1 MKIIH
6 IIIAEVFDIYRA
18 GLNAVLNEYANF
30 RVVDSVKTAKD
41 LLKAYK
47 KNSKAVCMVSSSLP
61 DSNIHEL
68 MKELKKI
75 NPQARAIILTH
86 STDLA
91 HLNQS
96 LKAGIKGYLTKNV
109 TVDELTDV
117 ILVVES
123 GEQGFSKS
131 VSQAM
136 IGKYADITRRG
147 GLPGKKTIT
156 KREKEIMKLIVE
168 GHTSAEIAK
177 QLYISTRTVETHRSN
192 LMNKLELK
200 NTAELVRFAIEEQN
214 LL

>member
-1 MKIIH
+1 MKVIH
-6 IIIAEVFDIYRA
+6 IIISEVFDIYRA
-18 GLNAVLNEYANF
+18 GLSAVLNEYANF

-47 KNSKAVCMVSSSLP
+47 KNPKAICLVSSSLP
-61 DSNIHEL
+61 DSNIHDL

-75 NPQARAIILTH
+75 NPYARAIILTH

-96 LKAGIKGYLTKNV
+96 LKAGFNGYLTKNV

-117 ILVVES
+117 ILTVES

-131 VSQAM
+131 IAQPM
-136 IGKYADITRRG
+136 IDKYADITRRG
-147 GLPGKKTIT
+147 VLQGKKNIT

-177 QLYISTRTVETHRSN
+177 KLYISSRTVETHRSN

-200 NTAELVRFAIEEQN
+200 NTADLVRFAMEEQN